1 MTSVPY
7 FTKKSACPR
16 QKCND
21 INLSKS
27 MDGGREFFDILEEK
41 IKTPKIVRKKHF
53 NNVNK
58 AKHYEYGKQY
68 MEHLPSKTIYT
79 AQPRLSCWIW
89 NSLWYNPFFFINS
102 SCVPC
107 STSLPLS
114 RTRIWSASTTVRSR
128 WAIIMTVLPS
138 TSFEPASIQCLSPT
152 KKHKLYKSSI
162 NKSIHFVQRS
172 LSSSTRG

>member
-27 MDGGREFFDILEEK
+27 MDGGREFFDLLEEK

-68 MEHLPSKTIYT
+68 NGN
-79 AQPRLSCWIW
+79 RLVFDDISDKIR
-89 NSLWYNPFFFINS
+89 SVYNPFE
-102 SCVPC
+102 SCA
-107 STSLPLS
+107 
-114 RTRIWSASTTVRSR
+114 SAQ
-128 WAIIMTVLPS
+128 ILI
-138 TSFEPASIQCLSPT
+138 
-152 KKHKLYKSSI
+152 KKEGK
-162 NKSIHFVQRS
+162 Q
-172 LSSSTRG
+172 